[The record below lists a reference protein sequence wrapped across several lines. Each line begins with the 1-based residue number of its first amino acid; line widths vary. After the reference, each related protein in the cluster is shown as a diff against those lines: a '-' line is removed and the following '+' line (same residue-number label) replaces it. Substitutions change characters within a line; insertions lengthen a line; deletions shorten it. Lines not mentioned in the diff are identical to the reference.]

1 MNEELLAASALQ
13 YKFKVAPYRSVI
25 IVYKLFLQL
34 SNVKPQNQLRLRPL
48 LRPRFNQMAK
58 RARRVS

>member
-1 MNEELLAASALQ
+1 MNDELLAASSLLVQSGALM
-13 YKFKVAPYRSVI
+13 VSHNS
-25 IVYKLFLQL
+25 LSTFLQL
-34 SNVKPQNQLRLRPL
+34 SKVKPQNQLRPL